1 MSTRQKVFITITL
14 VFLLGGYLMTV
25 IYGDEEAI
33 EEAIWRHVL
42 GDEEPIWGNT
52 FHDLAISVRPRK
64 ERYTLGED
72 IEILVLTKN
81 FGENEAHLRRKRGFF
96 NNYRLELFDADGR
109 PVAKSEYRAKREA
122 LIGQMPTG
130 RMSGSTMEI
139 GPGRMASGYGSFS
152 LNEWFKIE
160 KERTYSLVVMRP
172 ISSWDW
178 DKGFLISNAAKINIV
193 KSQPIEEP
201 HKKMPR
207 RDEKTSAQENKMLGQ
222 NRLQEVKYAVI
233 GGACGILIMSLI
245 LLVKKK
251 AISRGKSRAT

>member
-1 MSTRQKVFITITL
+1 MTITL
-14 VFLLGGYLMTV
+14 VLLLGGYLMTV

-64 ERYTLGED
+64 DRYTLGED

-130 RMSGSTMEI
+130 GMSGGSSMEI

-160 KERTYSLVVMRP
+160 KEGTYSLVVMRP

-178 DKGFLISNAAKINIV
+178 DKGFLISNAAKIIITNSENPSAPDQHHTPQEDNI
-193 KSQPIEEP
+193 
-201 HKKMPR
+201 
-207 RDEKTSAQENKMLGQ
+207 LGQ
-222 NRLQEVKYAVI
+222 DRLEAGKYVVI
-233 GGACGILIMSLI
+233 GGLCAILIVGCI
-245 LLVKKK
+245 ALLKK
-251 AISRGKSRAT
+251 ASSRGKSRAT